1 MPCRVL
7 SGGHTCGLSRNVR
20 QVCQRMGAD
29 CRSPF
34 LYHQRVLLSDPG
46 FPRETEATDTQT
58 SQVPADWQYGF
69 YRLRMHR
76 GRPQGKPIRM
86 TEHMD
91 YFHGLALCLARMPD
105 SKKWGLASLQN
116 QCRLRKQKHG
126 RCYRAAI
133 LFLYLYVPSPCHKP
147 VLKHSMAVPKQ
158 TLRFYPAHRGLH
170 SHDSLHNTNPGPLL
184 RNPKNKA
191 APHFLEPPCFLLKNC

>member
-1 MPCRVL
+1 MD
-7 SGGHTCGLSRNVR
+7 TRNRTTSLDVAKCLAAFL
-20 QVCQRMGAD
+20 VVAIHAD
-29 CRSPF
+29 F
-34 LYHQRVLLSDPG
+34 PG
-46 FPRETEATDTQT
+46 ILQ
-58 SQVPADWQYGF
+58 
-69 YRLRMHR
+69 L
-76 GRPQGKPIRM
+76 PQLP
-86 TEHMD
+86 
-91 YFHGLALCLARMPD
+91 FHGLALCLARMPD

-191 APHFLEPPCFLLKNC
+191 APHFLKPPCFLLKNC

>member
-1 MPCRVL
+1 MDTRNRTTSLDVAKCLAAFLVVAIHADFPGMFGKYVNAWARIAGPLFFIISGYYYPILASQGKQNSHVPFHRLDAAQGPL
-7 SGGHTCGLSRNVR
+7 SIHIPAKPL
-20 QVCQRMGAD
+20 
-29 CRSPF
+29 
-34 LYHQRVLLSDPG
+34 RVLL
-46 FPRETEATDTQT
+46 
-58 SQVPADWQYGF
+58 
-69 YRLRMHR
+69 
-76 GRPQGKPIRM
+76 
-86 TEHMD
+86 
-91 YFHGLALCLARMPD
+91 CL
-105 SKKWGLASLQN
+105 G

-184 RNPKNKA
+184 RNPKKQGS
-191 APHFLEPPCFLLKNC
+191 APFPETAMLSLKKLLKERD